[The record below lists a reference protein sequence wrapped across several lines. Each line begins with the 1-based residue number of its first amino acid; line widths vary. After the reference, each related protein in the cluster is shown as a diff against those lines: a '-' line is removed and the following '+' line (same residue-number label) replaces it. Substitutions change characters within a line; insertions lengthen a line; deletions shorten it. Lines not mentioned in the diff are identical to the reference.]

1 MQEFSRGYLFR
12 SKDCNNNQDCA
23 DSTERNSRRRA
34 DPVERARQLKVNDLP
49 LTVERRNTYFSKTNL
64 FHEHQPAYSAK
75 YLRQPPA
82 SKFRKF
88 CKAIRMKCAFAACSL
103 LLIISSIAC
112 GQSTN
117 QTLIVGDT
125 IPAFTLPD
133 QDGRLFNSSDHL
145 GKSDLVIFFYPKDES
160 MVCTKEACSFRDR
173 YADLIKAGAVVIG
186 INGGSVTSHK
196 AFQTHDNLPYPLL
209 SDSANRVLTAFGI
222 PRQFFM
228 TGRKTFV
235 VDKTGKIVFTYSSA
249 IKGTRHAEEA
259 LAYLQKHPDR

>member
-1 MQEFSRGYLFR
+1 L
-12 SKDCNNNQDCA
+12 
-23 DSTERNSRRRA
+23 
-34 DPVERARQLKVNDLP
+34 
-49 LTVERRNTYFSKTNL
+49 
-64 FHEHQPAYSAK
+64 
-75 YLRQPPA
+75 
-82 SKFRKF
+82 RKF
-88 CKAIRMKCAFAACSL
+88 LKAIRMKYLLAACSL
-103 LLIISSIAC
+103 LLILSSDGSC
-112 GQSTN
+112 QSTHRKAL
-117 QTLIVGDT
+117 TVGDS

-145 GKSDLVIFFYPKDES
+145 GKSDLVIFFYPRDES
-160 MVCTKEACSFRDR
+160 MVCTREACSFRDR
-173 YADLIKAGAVVIG
+173 YSDLIKAGATVIG

-249 IKGTRHAEEA
+249 INGTRHAEEA
-259 LAYLQKHPDR
+259 LAYLKNNPNR